1 MIVFMQRSRCNAS
14 SVRPELGN
22 QPQKGGC
29 VMKRVLTL
37 IAATALTASAVMAQ
51 GRVQLASPIGYNDGI
66 VQVQG
71 SLGDYQVYGPLG
83 GDIIIPL
90 HIYVFSKGSPDWN
103 AFAIDLIY
111 DDTRMDV
118 GAYDENGNL
127 VWLSTVNGTFT
138 ALRILTE
145 ALDITGSTLPGATP
159 GGQVINPDLNDGVT
173 NLQLTI
179 SAGGTRRYRFS
190 DSVTPPHNFYYTVD
204 PNGNPVPLL
213 LKLKNATAGA
223 TYSFTLGP
231 NGVSFLSRGQRPA
244 GSNAVLGTWTIVPE
258 PASMIAL
265 GSGLVGLLAL
275 RRRRSN

>member
-51 GRVQLASPIGYNDGI
+51 GRVQLGSPIGYNDGT

-90 HIYVFSKGSPDWN
+90 HIYVFSLGSPDWN

-118 GAYDENGNL
+118 GAYNRSGDL
-127 VWLSTVNGTFT
+127 VWFSTVNGTFT
-138 ALRILTE
+138 ALRIRTE
-145 ALDITGSTLPGATP
+145 AIGPSGSVLPGATP
-159 GGQVINPDLNDGVT
+159 AGQVINPNLNDGVT
-173 NLQLTI
+173 NLQLAI
-179 SAGGTRRYRFS
+179 AAPGDREFPFS
-190 DSVTPPHNFYYTVD
+190 DSVTPPHNFYYTVNPD
-204 PNGNPVPLL
+204 RVPVPMLL
-213 LKLKNATAGA
+213 RLRNATAGA
-223 TYSFTLGP
+223 TYSFTAGR
-231 NGVSFLSRGQRPA
+231 NGISFISGGQRPA
-244 GSNAVLGTWTIVPE
+244 GSDMVLGTWTIVPE

>member
-1 MIVFMQRSRCNAS
+1 MQRSRCNAD
-14 SVRPELGN
+14 SVRLELGN

-51 GRVQLASPIGYNDGI
+51 GRVQLASPIGYNDGTA
-66 VQVQG
+66 QVQG
-71 SLGDYQVYGPLG
+71 SLGNYQVYGPLG

-90 HIYVFSKGSPDWN
+90 HIYVFSAGSPDWN

-111 DDTRMDV
+111 NDTQMDV
-118 GAYDENGNL
+118 GAYNLNGNL
-127 VWLSTVNGTFT
+127 VWFSTVNGTFT
-138 ALRILTE
+138 ALQILTE
-145 ALDITGSTLPGATP
+145 AIGPSGTLAGATP
-159 GGQVINPDLNDGVT
+159 GGQVINPNLNDGVT

-179 SAGGTRRYRFS
+179 SAGGTRRYPFS
-190 DSVTPPHNFYYTVD
+190 DSVTPPHNFFYTVD
-204 PNGNPVPLL
+204 PNGNSVPMLL
-213 LKLKNATAGA
+213 RLKNAAAGA
-223 TYSFTLGP
+223 TYSFTAGP
-231 NGVSFLSRGQRPA
+231 NGISFLSRGTRPA
-244 GSNAVLGTWTIVPE
+244 GSDMVLGTWTVVPE

>member
-1 MIVFMQRSRCNAS
+1 
-14 SVRPELGN
+14 
-22 QPQKGGC
+22 
-29 VMKRVLTL
+29 MKRVLTL

-66 VQVQG
+66 VQIQG
-71 SLGDYQVYGPLG
+71 SLGDYQVFGPLG

-90 HIYVFSKGSPDWN
+90 HIYVFSLGSPDWN

-118 GAYDENGNL
+118 GAYDRNGNL
-127 VWLSTVNGTFT
+127 VWFSTVNGTFGS
-138 ALRILTE
+138 LRIRTE
-145 ALDITGSTLPGATP
+145 ALAPGGGVLPGATP
-159 GGQVINPDLNDGVT
+159 GGRVINPDLNDGVT

-179 SAGGTRRYRFS
+179 AGSGDREYPFS
-190 DSVTPPHNFYYTVD
+190 DSVTPPHNFFYTVNPD
-204 PNGNPVPLL
+204 RVPVPML
-213 LKLKNATAGA
+213 LKLKNAAVGA
-223 TYSFTLGP
+223 TYSFTAGP
-231 NGVSFLSRGQRPA
+231 NGISFLSGGTRPA
-244 GSNAVLGTWTIVPE
+244 GSDMVLGTWTIVPE

>member
-118 GAYDENGNL
+118 GAYDVEGNF
-127 VWLSTVNGTFT
+127 VWFSTVHGTFT
-138 ALRILTE
+138 ALRIPTE
-145 ALDITGSTLPGATP
+145 AIGPTGTLPGATS
-159 GGQVINPDLNDGVT
+159 GGLVNNPDLNDGVT
-173 NLQLTI
+173 NLQLFI
-179 SAGGTRRYRFS
+179 SGGGTRRYPFS
-190 DSVTPPHNFYYTVD
+190 DSVTPPHNFYYNVNPGGD
-204 PNGNPVPLL
+204 PVPLL

-231 NGVSFLSRGQRPA
+231 NGVSFLSRGTRPA

>member
-1 MIVFMQRSRCNAS
+1 MQRSRCNAS
-14 SVRPELGN
+14 SVRPELDN

-51 GRVQLASPIGYNDGI
+51 GRVQLASPIGYNDGTA
-66 VQVQG
+66 QVQG

-90 HIYVFSKGSPDWN
+90 HIYVFSAGSPDWN

-111 DDTRMDV
+111 DDTQMDV
-118 GAYDENGNL
+118 GAYDVNGNL
-127 VWLSTVNGTFT
+127 VWFSTVNGTFT
-138 ALRILTE
+138 RLQILTE
-145 ALDITGSTLPGATP
+145 ALSPAGTPLPGAQP
-159 GGQVINPDLNDGVT
+159 AGQVINPNLNDGVT
-173 NLQLTI
+173 NLQLAI
-179 SAGGTRRYRFS
+179 AGGGTRRYPFS
-190 DSVTPPHNFYYTVD
+190 DSVTPPHNFFYTVD
-204 PNGNPVPLL
+204 PNGNSVPMLL
-213 LKLKNATAGA
+213 RLRNATAGA
-223 TYSFTLGP
+223 TYSFTVGP
-231 NGVSFLSRGQRPA
+231 NGLSFISRGQRVFT
-244 GSNAVLGTWTIVPE
+244 GNELVLGTWTVVPE

>member
-22 QPQKGGC
+22 QTQKGGC

-111 DDTRMDV
+111 DDTRLDV
-118 GAYDENGNL
+118 GAYDEDGNL
-127 VWLSTVNGTFT
+127 VWFSTVDGTFT

-145 ALDITGSTLPGATP
+145 ALDIGGGVLPGATP
-159 GGQVINPDLNDGVT
+159 GGRVINPNLNDGVT

-179 SAGGTRRYRFS
+179 AGGGTRRYRFS

-204 PNGNPVPLL
+204 PGNNRVPLL

>member
-1 MIVFMQRSRCNAS
+1 
-14 SVRPELGN
+14 
-22 QPQKGGC
+22 
-29 VMKRVLTL
+29 MKRVLTL

-51 GRVQLASPIGYNDGI
+51 GRVQLGSPIGYNDGI

-118 GAYDENGNL
+118 GAYNRNGNL
-127 VWLSTVNGTFT
+127 VWFSTVNGTFS

-145 ALDITGSTLPGATP
+145 AIGPTGTTLPGAQP
-159 GGQVINPDLNDGVT
+159 AGQVINPNLNDGVT
-173 NLQLTI
+173 NLQLAI
-179 SAGGTRRYRFS
+179 AGGGTREYPFS
-190 DSVTPPHNFYYTVD
+190 DSVTPPHNFYYTVN
-204 PNGNPVPLL
+204 PSRVPVPML
-213 LKLKNATAGA
+213 LKLKNAAAGA
-223 TYSFTLGP
+223 TYSFTAGP
-231 NGVSFLSRGQRPA
+231 NGISFLSGGTRPA
-244 GSNAVLGTWTIVPE
+244 GSNMVLGTWTIVPE

>member
-1 MIVFMQRSRCNAS
+1 
-14 SVRPELGN
+14 
-22 QPQKGGC
+22 
-29 VMKRVLTL
+29 
-37 IAATALTASAVMAQ
+37 MAQ

-83 GDIIIPL
+83 GDIILPL

-118 GAYDENGNL
+118 GAYDADGNL
-127 VWLSTVNGTFT
+127 VWFSTVNGTFT
-138 ALRILTE
+138 ALQIVTQPNGIN
-145 ALDITGSTLPGATP
+145 ALS
-159 GGQVINPDLNDGVT
+159 GGQVINPNLNDGIT

-179 SAGGTRRYRFS
+179 AASGASRFRFS
-190 DSVTPPHNFYYTVD
+190 DNPAWPSVPHNFYLTVD
-204 PNGNPVPLL
+204 ANGDRVPLF
-213 LKLKNATAGA
+213 LKLKNAVAGA
-223 TYSFTLGP
+223 TYSFTAGP
-231 NGVSFLSRGQRPA
+231 NGISFLSRGQRPA
-244 GSNAVLGTWTIVPE
+244 GSNMVLGTWTIVPE

>member
-1 MIVFMQRSRCNAS
+1 
-14 SVRPELGN
+14 
-22 QPQKGGC
+22 
-29 VMKRVLTL
+29 MKRVLTL

-71 SLGDYQVYGPLG
+71 TLGDYQVFGPLG

-118 GAYDENGNL
+118 GAYNRSGDL
-127 VWLSTVNGTFT
+127 VWFSTVNGTFSS
-138 ALRILTE
+138 LRIRTE
-145 ALDITGSTLPGATP
+145 ALAPGGGVLPGATP
-159 GGQVINPDLNDGVT
+159 GGRVINPDLNDGVT

-179 SAGGTRRYRFS
+179 SGSGDREYPFS
-190 DSVTPPHNFYYTVD
+190 DSVTPPHNFFYTVD
-204 PNGNPVPLL
+204 PNRVAVPML
-213 LKLKNATAGA
+213 LKLKNAAVGA
-223 TYSFTLGP
+223 TYSFTAGP
-231 NGVSFLSRGQRPA
+231 NGISFLSGGTRPA
-244 GSNAVLGTWTIVPE
+244 GSNMVLGTWTIVPE

>member
-1 MIVFMQRSRCNAS
+1 MIVFMQRSRCNAD

-37 IAATALTASAVMAQ
+37 IAVTALTASAVMAQ

-111 DDTRMDV
+111 DDTRLDV
-118 GAYDENGNL
+118 GAYNVNGNL
-127 VWLSTVNGTFT
+127 VWFSTVNGTFSR
-138 ALRILTE
+138 LGILTE
-145 ALDITGSTLPGATP
+145 ALSPAGTPLPGAQP
-159 GGQVINPDLNDGVT
+159 AGQVINPDLNDGVT
-173 NLQLTI
+173 NLQLAI
-179 SAGGTRRYRFS
+179 AGGGTRRYPFS
-190 DSVTPPHNFYYTVD
+190 DSVNPPHNFFYTVD
-204 PNGNPVPLL
+204 PDGNSVPLL

-223 TYSFTLGP
+223 TYSFTAGP
-231 NGVSFLSRGQRPA
+231 NGISFLSRGQRPS
-244 GSNAVLGTWTIVPE
+244 GSNMVLGTWTIVPE

-275 RRRRSN
+275 RRRRAK

>member
-1 MIVFMQRSRCNAS
+1 MQRSRCS
-14 SVRPELGN
+14 VGSVRPELGN

-51 GRVQLASPIGYNDGI
+51 GRIQLGSPIGYNDGI
-66 VQVQG
+66 VQIQG

-118 GAYDENGNL
+118 AAYDEDGNL
-127 VWLSTVNGTFT
+127 VWFSTVNGTFT
-138 ALRILTE
+138 ALRIATRPNGVI
-145 ALDITGSTLPGATP
+145 ALS
-159 GGQVINPDLNDGVT
+159 GGQVINPNLNDGIT
-173 NLQLTI
+173 NLQLNIT
-179 SAGGTRRYRFS
+179 AGGTNRFRFS
-190 DSVTPPHNFYYTVD
+190 DNPAWPSRPHNFYLTVD
-204 PNGNPVPLL
+204 PDGNPVPLL

-231 NGVSFLSRGQRPA
+231 NGVSFISRGQRPA

>member
-1 MIVFMQRSRCNAS
+1 
-14 SVRPELGN
+14 
-22 QPQKGGC
+22 
-29 VMKRVLTL
+29 MKRVLTL

-71 SLGDYQVYGPLG
+71 SLGDFQVYGPLG

-90 HIYVFSKGSPDWN
+90 HIYLFSKGSPDWN

-118 GAYDENGNL
+118 GAYNASGNL
-127 VWLSTVNGTFT
+127 VWFSTVDGTFT
-138 ALRILTE
+138 ALQILTE
-145 ALDITGSTLPGATP
+145 AIGHTGATLPGATP
-159 GGQVINPDLNDGVT
+159 GGQVINPNLNDGVT
-173 NLQLTI
+173 RLQLTI
-179 SAGGTRRYRFS
+179 SAGGTRRYPFS
-190 DSVTPPHNFYYTVD
+190 DIVNPPHNYYYTVD
-204 PNGNPVPLL
+204 PGGNPVPLL

-231 NGVSFLSRGQRPA
+231 NGVSLLSRGTRPT
-244 GSNAVLGTWTIVPE
+244 GSNAVVGTWTIVPE

>member
-1 MIVFMQRSRCNAS
+1 
-14 SVRPELGN
+14 
-22 QPQKGGC
+22 
-29 VMKRVLTL
+29 MKRVLTL

-51 GRVQLASPIGYNDGI
+51 GRVQLGSPIGYNDGI

-71 SLGDYQVYGPLG
+71 SLGDFLVYGPLG

-103 AFAIDLIY
+103 SFAIDLIY

-118 GAYDENGNL
+118 AAYDVNGNL
-127 VWLSTVNGTFT
+127 VWFSTVNGTFT
-138 ALRILTE
+138 ALQIATE
-145 ALDITGSTLPGATP
+145 ANGINALSA
-159 GGQVINPDLNDGVT
+159 GQVINPNLNDGIT

-179 SAGGTRRYRFS
+179 AAGGSNRFRFS
-190 DSVTPPHNFYYTVD
+190 DNPAWPSTPHNFYLTID
-204 PNGNPVPLL
+204 PNDNRVPLL

-231 NGVSFLSRGQRPA
+231 NGVSFLSRGTRPA